1 MSKRHVTRRRDEIHP
16 GVKFQSGVNFFSR
29 YTYLSPRAGNWKFP
43 PQSEMDILTFL
54 HDVLLAFI
62 LQKYRYSDNW
72 QQISDNSYRLE
83 KKENSCAFRFYIS
96 RFCKYCLL
104 ALYSCIEHWG
114 EIGKLKEKL
123 KYIHYLLFPGL
134 TSNLFVQ
141 ELGILN
147 VNLRP
152 ALYGNIL
159 SYLI

>member
-1 MSKRHVTRRRDEIHP
+1 MLHVGEMRFTPVWNFNPGWIFFRDTRTFHLGLETENFHP
-16 GVKFQSGVNFFSR
+16 GVKWISWPFYMIF
-29 YTYLSPRAGNWKFP
+29 YLLSFYKNT
-43 PQSEMDILTFL
+43 DILIT
-54 HDVLLAFI
+54 
-62 LQKYRYSDNW
+62 DNRSV
-72 QQISDNSYRLE
+72 ISYRLG
-83 KKENSCAFRFYIS
+83 KKENSCALRFYIS

-147 VNLRP
+147 MNLRP